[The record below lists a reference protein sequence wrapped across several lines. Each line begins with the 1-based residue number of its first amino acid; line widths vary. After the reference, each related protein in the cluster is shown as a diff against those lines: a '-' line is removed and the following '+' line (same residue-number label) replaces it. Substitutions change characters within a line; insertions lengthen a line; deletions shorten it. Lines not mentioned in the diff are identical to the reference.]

1 MDNDERIADE
11 RIARYQQRRES
22 MLTIIFTSLGGLG
35 VALVLTIITWG
46 LFLYVVLIVGGIA
59 ALAILNYLL
68 WGRSMMQATAGER
81 EEEQVRASM
90 AQPPWELSEPEQP
103 RHL

>member
-1 MDNDERIADE
+1 MDNDE

-90 AQPPWELSEPEQP
+90 EQPPWELSEPEQP